1 MVGEMMTRFAAVR
14 VLAIAAAILQLSVG
28 ISVAGDLSLDPR
40 VKKGFEI
47 AASQNISLDQNVPS
61 QGLGSYLVTI
71 SSCNDCHTQPN
82 YAPEGSPYLRQ
93 PKQVNL
99 SNYLAGGN
107 LFATPAGNF
116 CSRNLTPQQST
127 SLPAGLTRDQF
138 IHVIKTGCDPQD
150 ENFYDSET
158 CGLLNVMPWPNFQ
171 NYRIYEISA
180 IYDYLSA
187 LPHTEIGV
195 AAPCTPDPQGVAP

>member
-1 MVGEMMTRFAAVR
+1 MGTS
-14 VLAIAAAILQLSVG
+14 LAEDMSG
-28 ISVAGDLSLDPR
+28 DPR

-47 AASQNISLDQNVPS
+47 AASQNITLDQNVPT

-71 SSCNDCHTQPN
+71 SSCNDCHTQPS
-82 YAPEGSPYLRQ
+82 YAPGGSPYLRQ

-107 LFATPAGNF
+107 SFATPAGNF

-127 SLPAGLTRDQF
+127 GLPAGLTRDQF
-138 IHVIKTGCDPQD
+138 IHSIKTGCDPQD
-150 ENFYDSET
+150 ENFQDAST
-158 CGLLNVMPWPNFQ
+158 CGLLQVMPWPNFQ

-187 LPHTEIGV
+187 LPYRDIGPG
-195 AAPCTPDPQGVAP
+195 ACTPEPQGVADPQ